1 MNISEKDVRYV
12 AELASLELTGDER
25 TRMVKDLGA
34 IIDYIGRLN
43 ELDTTG
49 VAPMA
54 QVPGM
59 FNPLHRGDDN
69 GNEDAVAPMRDD
81 RALTSLDRATVLK
94 NAPQEANGFF
104 KVPRVLPSGDQ

>member
-1 MNISEKDVRYV
+1 MNVTEKDVRYV
-12 AELASLELTGDER
+12 AGLASLELTADES

-34 IIDYIGRLN
+34 IINYIDRLN

-54 QVPGM
+54 QVSNTS
-59 FNPLHRGDDN
+59 NPVHASDPKR
-69 GNEDAVAPMRDD
+69 NEDAPTAMRDD
-81 RALTSLDRATVLK
+81 RALASLERETVLK

-104 KVPRVLPSGDQ
+104 KVPRVISTGDQ